1 MQDEKDQ
8 LLARLLKDYKTQKIS
23 STQVMIEMQEN
34 NLYLEDCLPLT
45 YLIKNSIQDFQN
57 SPTNGDWLNQLVR
70 YLTPIYLAHI
80 AFIGDE
86 SVSFSQYI
94 NNIIIYIKDF
104 YSIYNSDEK
113 QDIFWKIIDLISNE
127 YEK

>member
-1 MQDEKDQ
+1 MQDEKEQ
-8 LLARLLKDYKTQKIS
+8 ILARLLKDYKTQKIS
-23 STQVMIEMQEN
+23 STQVMIEMRESK
-34 NLYLEDCLPLT
+34 LYLEDCLPLT

-86 SVSFSQYI
+86 KVSFTKMI
-94 NNIIIYIKDF
+94 KNNIIFIKDF
-104 YSIYNSDEK
+104 YRIFNNEEE
-113 QDIFWKIIDLISNE
+113 QDTFWKIIDLISNE
-127 YEK
+127 FQK